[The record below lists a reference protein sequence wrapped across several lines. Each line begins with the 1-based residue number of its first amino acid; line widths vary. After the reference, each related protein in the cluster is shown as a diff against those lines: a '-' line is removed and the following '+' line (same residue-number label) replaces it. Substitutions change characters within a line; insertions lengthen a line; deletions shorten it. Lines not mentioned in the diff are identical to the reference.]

1 MLYKKITIP
10 LNLPRSYG
18 ENDGTYNS
26 NINLIHD
33 IINCNKKNEKSIII
47 SFKNYFTQKI
57 SLDKNEPLNTFL
69 DKIISIIF
77 LSKDIQQGL
86 YQLLRF
92 VDSVALNLI
101 FTNNLFKKDFLFN
114 NLSEVLSFSGYLTNF
129 ISKDIKLL
137 DILDPNYAIRLNGNI
152 TFYKNMYDKID
163 PDLYDQETLLDL
175 LRKRHRFL
183 KFQILFALIQ
193 GEINILKFAKELSL
207 LAQSTLDKTID
218 IVEKEIKKK
227 YDIELDQYCII
238 AYGRFA
244 SLSMSANSDLDL
256 VFIYSDNV
264 NAIESDRLAHLDL
277 FRKLTNIL
285 SIKTNEGILYEVDT
299 KLRPSGK
306 TGPIASTFSNFKDY
320 QKNNAFSWEKIALRK
335 TRIVSKENNFSSQLS
350 NLIKDLNSYPISTH
364 ELAKEINLMRTGSNH
379 NRTNDGRTK
388 KNQSSKWYETKYNAG
403 GQRDI
408 EFLRVFYN
416 DKSTFEITHDIEKK
430 LIFLNKMDIFF
441 SKLDQIMNICFL
453 EEKQDDLTS
462 KAIRLLT
469 NETNEKDLGSLKS
482 KTKDSKIQIFNSLNQ
497 ILNHY
502 KRLKK

>member
-1 MLYKKITIP
+1 
-10 LNLPRSYG
+10 
-18 ENDGTYNS
+18 
-26 NINLIHD
+26 
-33 IINCNKKNEKSIII
+33 
-47 SFKNYFTQKI
+47 
-57 SLDKNEPLNTFL
+57 
-69 DKIISIIF
+69 
-77 LSKDIQQGL
+77 
-86 YQLLRF
+86 
-92 VDSVALNLI
+92 
-101 FTNNLFKKDFLFN
+101 
-114 NLSEVLSFSGYLTNF
+114 
-129 ISKDIKLL
+129 
-137 DILDPNYAIRLNGNI
+137 
-152 TFYKNMYDKID
+152 
-163 PDLYDQETLLDL
+163 
-175 LRKRHRFL
+175 
-183 KFQILFALIQ
+183 
-193 GEINILKFAKELSL
+193 
-207 LAQSTLDKTID
+207 
-218 IVEKEIKKK
+218 
-227 YDIELDQYCII
+227 
-238 AYGRFA
+238 
-244 SLSMSANSDLDL
+244 MSANSDLDL

-441 SKLDQIMNICFL
+441 SKLDQIMNVCFL
-453 EEKQDDLTS
+453 KEKQDDLTF

-469 NETNEKDLGSLKS
+469 NETNEQDLGSLKS
-482 KTKDSKIQIFNSLNQ
+482 KVKDGKIQIFNSLNQ

-502 KRLKK
+502 ERLKK